1 MKELYFWPMNVDAIG
16 TSQQVRSVID
26 GVREYDI
33 QFAFVKAL

>member
-16 TSQQVRSVID
+16 TPQQVHSVID

-33 QFAFVKAL
+33 QVAFVKAM